1 MSLGWPF
8 RHSTPGSNA
17 MYLIVLI
24 VVFGTAARLLAASAG
39 HNYDMESYWIV
50 AGHADAGDNVYASTH
65 RYNYAPAWFI
75 VLDVVKDVA
84 DRFPDPFVAFRYLI
98 ALLLTAVDIAI
109 ASMLLRRFGLLAA
122 GAFFANPVSIL
133 ITGYHSQFDNL
144 AIALGLG
151 GALLLERTERNSQH
165 DNKLWAVGVVV
176 LGMALIVKHVPI
188 AFPLWLAFR
197 QRSASRAIAVLVIP
211 IAMFAASFVP
221 CLGEG
226 ADGIAANVIGYR
238 SFENAPFFNWIVPP
252 LLQRYLSPIVLFG
265 AALILL
271 GWLWR
276 RHQPVDRLLLYS
288 LTVVVF
294 APAIA
299 NQYLAIPMAAVPHS
313 STLGILPTLWRLPRT
328 SWPTRRDWGSS
339 P

>member
-1 MSLGWPF
+1 MHLIVRFLLAGRTPNVSLGWPF

-24 VVFGTAARLLAASAG
+24 VVYGTAARLLAASAG

-50 AGHADAGDNVYASTH
+50 AGHADAGDNVYVST
-65 RYNYAPAWFI
+65 
-75 VLDVVKDVA
+75 
-84 DRFPDPFVAFRYLI
+84 
-98 ALLLTAVDIAI
+98 
-109 ASMLLRRFGLLAA
+109 
-122 GAFFANPVSIL
+122 
-133 ITGYHSQFDNL
+133 
-144 AIALGLG
+144 
-151 GALLLERTERNSQH
+151 
-165 DNKLWAVGVVV
+165 
-176 LGMALIVKHVPI
+176 
-188 AFPLWLAFR
+188 
-197 QRSASRAIAVLVIP
+197 
-211 IAMFAASFVP
+211 
-221 CLGEG
+221 
-226 ADGIAANVIGYR
+226 
-238 SFENAPFFNWIVPP
+238 
-252 LLQRYLSPIVLFG
+252 
-265 AALILL
+265 LILL

-328 SWPTRRDWGSS
+328 SWPTRREWGSS